1 MLHLRQKKFTF
12 QKFKSSSILKLL
24 RNVEVNE
31 AAGIDKISGRFLKD
45 GADVL
50 TILKTQ
56 ICNPSVKLSHN
67 LTTVN

>member
-1 MLHLRQKKFTF
+1 MLNLRQKKFTF

-31 AAGIDKISGRFLKD
+31 AAGIDNISGRFSKD

-67 LTTVN
+67 LATVN